1 MSNEREVFE
10 RTLTRLLIEQHKP
23 DFERFGF
30 EYMDG
35 DTRTA
40 YKMFQA
46 GAAYQ
51 REQNAYRLAVDTGL
65 VCAHIGVTNP
75 EDAYETARKKL
86 NDLICWSIQVDR
98 DLGREHVKGLVEAL
112 EDAVADYDAWAKDAE
127 VTPNESVLAW
137 VTKAKQA
144 LAAYRAAQEQAK

>member
-1 MSNEREVFE
+1 MINETEREAYQKWKSAAE
-10 RTLTRLLIEQHKP
+10 P
-23 DFERFGF
+23 YGF
-30 EYMDG
+30 NG
-35 DTRTA
+35 FTA
-40 YKMFQA
+40 FQA

-98 DLGREHVKGLVEAL
+98 DLGREHVKGLVEAN
-112 EDAVADYDAWAKDAE
+112 K
-127 VTPNESVLAW
+127 
-137 VTKAKQA
+137 
-144 LAAYRAAQEQAK
+144 